1 MQVGGISVVED
12 QQMFACFGMGT
23 LKRFPCPPA
32 MVRRRLSRRTPH
44 AIRLLFAVLVL
55 AGATAF
61 KPSTPPRLRSAILIS
76 WDGALREHIND
87 SMKRNQLPNLA
98 QLIKEGRMV
107 DIEVSGHVT
116 DTKSGH
122 AQMLTGYDPS
132 LTGVF
137 SNTRFR
143 PIPRG
148 TSIFERLQ
156 QAFGK
161 KDIATIMLTGK
172 AMGLGPG
179 APRISAETD
188 APNSVSDES
197 SDEEKQA
204 RRLEKIRAAGEQN
217 VSGQPFYLVKSAL
230 TAWDGDM
237 PRDARAVGQKALGF
251 IDKFGPEGRF
261 FLFVHFGDADVNGH
275 RYGEDSREYDDA
287 LVALDGWLGR
297 IVAQLKADGLY
308 NLTALYITSD
318 HGFDVATTHHGK
330 ATHSFLA
337 TNDPQL
343 TSAGEQRDIT
353 PTVLQALGVD
363 ISTITPA
370 LPGKSLRKKD

>member
-1 MQVGGISVVED
+1 MS
-12 QQMFACFGMGT
+12 ARS
-23 LKRFPCPPA
+23 RF
-32 MVRRRLSRRTPH
+32 V
-44 AIRLLFAVLVL
+44 FAVLIL
-55 AGATAF
+55 ASATAF

-87 SMKRNQLPNLA
+87 SLKHNQMPNLA

-116 DTKSGH
+116 DTKAGH
-122 AQMLTGYDPS
+122 AQMLTGYDPN

-156 QAFGK
+156 QFFGK
-161 KDIATIMLTGK
+161 KEIATIMVTGK

-179 APRISAETD
+179 GPRVPAEAEAPSPT
-188 APNSVSDES
+188 SDEPG
-197 SDEEKQA
+197 DEGEKQA
-204 RRLEKIRAAGEQN
+204 RRAEKIRLAGEQN
-217 VSGQPFYLVKSAL
+217 VAGQPFYLVKGNL
-230 TAWDGDM
+230 TAWDGDL
-237 PRDARAVGQKALGF
+237 PRDARAVGQRTLAL

-275 RYGEDSREYDDA
+275 KYGEDSREYNDA
-287 LVALDGWLGR
+287 LISLDAWLGR
-297 IVAQLKADGLY
+297 ILAQLKTNGLY
-308 NLTALYITSD
+308 QLTALYITSD

-337 TNDPQL
+337 TNDPL
-343 TSAGEQRDIT
+343 VASAGEQRDIT
-353 PTVLQALGVD
+353 PTILQALGVD
-363 ISTITPA
+363 ITTITPP